1 MSPEPERW
9 HMFWTL
15 GLKNQGSMRRE
26 HIIEITLSKKSFA
39 PVRTLSSSRNLAEE
53 RKPSY
58 LKNNPLS
65 SIYHITFGRKKTPV
79 CQHPWK
85 YELQRCNIGNKIL
98 TQLSLWQAS
107 PLRWHPCREIL
118 QNGGDSIFLEEENV
132 LLLFILDPVHRTT
145 WLWCPTCCWCCTWWA
160 CCPCPRTRPGC
171 RLARRQRSSP
181 TQTSEGSP
189 MSWSMKSSVSK
200 THDNKLTVNLYLVAG
215 PGIPNNQLSVQRP
228 ADLLIVVKIK
238 ITHFFSH
245 VTTTLTSL
253 YKICVSKSIWCQRW
267 DPPHVCCHHWSD
279 NRSPENRFHP
289 AIYFC
294 WIFQLNMIALYWTL
308 LMCPFSNRFADIFPG
323 LGNSK

>member
-1 MSPEPERW
+1 M
-9 HMFWTL
+9 
-15 GLKNQGSMRRE
+15 
-26 HIIEITLSKKSFA
+26 
-39 PVRTLSSSRNLAEE
+39 RTLSSSRNLAEE

-65 SIYHITFGRKKTPV
+65 SFYHITFGRKKTPV

-118 QNGGDSIFLEEENV
+118 QNGGDSIFLEEEYV
-132 LLLFILDPVHRTT
+132 LLLFILDPVHRMT
-145 WLWCPTCCWCCTWWA
+145 WLWCQTCCWCCTWWA

-189 MSWSMKSSVSK
+189 LSWSIKSSVSK

-215 PGIPNNQLSVQRP
+215 PGIPNNQLSIQRP

-238 ITHFFSH
+238 MSHFFFPCNNNSH
-245 VTTTLTSL
+245 IFVQNL
-253 YKICVSKSIWCQRW
+253 
-267 DPPHVCCHHWSD
+267 
-279 NRSPENRFHP
+279 RF
-289 AIYFC
+289 
-294 WIFQLNMIALYWTL
+294 Q
-308 LMCPFSNRFADIFPG
+308 
-323 LGNSK
+323 

>member
-1 MSPEPERW
+1 M
-9 HMFWTL
+9 
-15 GLKNQGSMRRE
+15 
-26 HIIEITLSKKSFA
+26 
-39 PVRTLSSSRNLAEE
+39 RTLSSSRNLAEE

-118 QNGGDSIFLEEENV
+118 QNGGDSIFLEEEYV
-132 LLLFILDPVHRTT
+132 LLLFILDPVHRMT
-145 WLWCPTCCWCCTWWA
+145 WLWCQTCCWCCTWWA

-189 MSWSMKSSVSK
+189 LSWSIKSSVSK

-238 ITHFFSH
+238 MSHFFFH

-253 YKICVSKSIWCQRW
+253 YKICVSNNLN
-267 DPPHVCCHHWSD
+267 HWIHFKFNLMSKM
-279 NRSPENRFHP
+279 RPTACLLSPLK
-289 AIYFC
+289 
-294 WIFQLNMIALYWTL
+294 WQQVTW
-308 LMCPFSNRFADIFPG
+308 
-323 LGNSK
+323 K